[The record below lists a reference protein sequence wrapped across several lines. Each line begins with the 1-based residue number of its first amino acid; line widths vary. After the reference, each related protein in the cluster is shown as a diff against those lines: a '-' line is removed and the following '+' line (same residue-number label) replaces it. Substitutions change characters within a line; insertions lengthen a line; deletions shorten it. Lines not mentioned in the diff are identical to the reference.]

1 MRENYGLVDS
11 ASVELRTADA
21 LVSDT
26 DTPVLP
32 EDDEEEQFKRDII
45 EAML

>member
-21 LVSDT
+21 LVPDT

-32 EDDEEEQFKRDII
+32 EDDEEKQFKRDII